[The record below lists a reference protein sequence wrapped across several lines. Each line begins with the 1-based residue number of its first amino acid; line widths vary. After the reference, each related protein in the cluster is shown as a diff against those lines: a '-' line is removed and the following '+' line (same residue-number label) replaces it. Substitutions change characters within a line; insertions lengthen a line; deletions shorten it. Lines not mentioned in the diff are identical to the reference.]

1 MDVSDLIKRLA
12 TISNDEGGNPTLKKR
27 EQNWITKQNL
37 NDSVSHLH
45 VKGPSTATC
54 MALTA
59 YHSTPTD
66 FIPYKVYRAL

>member
-1 MDVSDLIKRLA
+1 
-12 TISNDEGGNPTLKKR
+12 
-27 EQNWITKQNL
+27 L